1 MSVYKRE
8 NAQHFTTN
16 FTYQGQRINRSTGCT
31 TKRAALAFEA
41 DLKKQL
47 RSGKPKESA
56 TFLEC
61 LGRWLD
67 TECPASQLSH
77 ARNVVEYFTPT
88 TTLEQTPAI
97 ANKMAR
103 TMVKSGLSPLT
114 VNRRLAAIKRV
125 LNLAYKQWDLTE
137 FPYADKVTTLSEK
150 NTQRSYFLTKEQVQ
164 ELADACDHP
173 VVRDIVLVAA
183 GTGLRKGE
191 LFALTADDKQDG
203 FLFVRKAKGGLPRQ
217 VPLTRSLKAVSIPF
231 EVGEGT
237 FRLCFKRARAATG
250 FEHIRFH
257 DLRHTYAS
265 HLAQQNVSQYVLQQV
280 MGHSDPRL
288 TARYSHLRP
297 GDVGEILGALEA

>member
-8 NAQHFTTN
+8 NAQHWTTDFT
-16 FTYQGQRINRSTGCT
+16 FQGQRIHRSTGCS

-47 RSGKPKESA
+47 RSGKPTQK

-61 LGRWLD
+61 FDRWLD
-67 TECPASQLSH
+67 TECPASMLSH

-88 TTLEQTPAI
+88 TTLEQTPAV
-97 ANKMAR
+97 ANKMAKS
-103 TMVKSGLSPLT
+103 MQKSGLSPMT
-114 VNRRLAAIKRV
+114 INRRLAAIKRV
-125 LNLAYKQWDLTE
+125 LNLAYKQWDLSDV
-137 FPYADKVTTLSEK
+137 PYADKIITLSEK

-164 ELADACDHP
+164 ELADACDNP
-173 VVRDIVLVAA
+173 VVRDMVLVAA

-191 LFALTADDKQDG
+191 LFALTAEDKQDG
-203 FLFVRKAKGGLPRQ
+203 FLFVRKAKGGFPRQ
-217 VPLTRSLKAVSIPF
+217 VPLTRSLQAVSIPF
-231 EVGEGT
+231 EVT
-237 FRLCFKRARAATG
+237 TSSFRSCFERARSAIG
-250 FEHIRFH
+250 CDHIRFH

-265 HLAQQNVSQYVLQQV
+265 HLAQQNVSRYVLQQV
-280 MGHSDPRL
+280 MGHSDPKL